1 MKIKT
6 KRLKQAVEAFFKQ
19 STDGNADSMHQRTQ
33 NQPKKHLPKDD
44 ATEDENEFVRHWG
57 DTNKSD
63 LQLKLVDIYTDLMK
77 GEDDEEDK

>member
-44 ATEDENEFVRHWG
+44 ATEDENEFVRHWDDCG
-57 DTNKSD
+57 ESD
-63 LQLKLVDIYTDLMK
+63 LQLKLKSVYLDLMK
-77 GEDDEEDK
+77 GEDDEK